1 MATLLLER
9 SDDPTKMLRPIRIEM
24 ILNNIKNQSHSDSN
38 DNKAIGKSSS
48 INLPNGGGAIRGI
61 SEKFSTNPVSGTASL
76 TVPLPISVA
85 RNFQPDLALS
95 YDSGS
100 GNSAFGLGWNIN
112 VSSIG
117 RKTDNGLPEYLDY
130 QDSDT
135 YTLGGAEDLVPYLE
149 ASNTDWLEKIYTR
162 VLVGKSWEVKL
173 YRPRIESI
181 YSKIERWRDEESNII
196 WWRTVSTSNV
206 TTVYGFHEDA
216 CIFEPDNR
224 AKTFRWMVD
233 FIYDDKGHLTQYQ
246 YKRENASGVDFSQAN
261 EQHRLHENFSQ
272 LYLKK
277 ILYGI
282 KQSRLKSNIYDEDL
296 LSHTFAVSD
305 FHFQTV
311 FDYGDHADLPNGSV
325 SNEPDIETWPSR
337 LDAFSNYRA
346 GFEIRTYR
354 RCQRIM
360 LFHDFPELGNQP
372 ALVKALVLQYDHS
385 TDGFSFLTSI
395 ESVGYKNNASGNV
408 ESARM
413 PKIEYAYQPHVWNE
427 QLSTVDAISLE
438 NIPAGVDG
446 QQYQWLDLYGEGLN
460 GILTE
465 QKEPCTINKI

>member
-1 MATLLLER
+1 
-9 SDDPTKMLRPIRIEM
+9 M

-173 YRPRIESI
+173 YRPRIESV

-261 EQHRLHENFSQ
+261 
-272 LYLKK
+272 
-277 ILYGI
+277 
-282 KQSRLKSNIYDEDL
+282 
-296 LSHTFAVSD
+296 
-305 FHFQTV
+305 
-311 FDYGDHADLPNGSV
+311 
-325 SNEPDIETWPSR
+325 
-337 LDAFSNYRA
+337 
-346 GFEIRTYR
+346 
-354 RCQRIM
+354 
-360 LFHDFPELGNQP
+360 
-372 ALVKALVLQYDHS
+372 
-385 TDGFSFLTSI
+385 
-395 ESVGYKNNASGNV
+395 
-408 ESARM
+408 
-413 PKIEYAYQPHVWNE
+413 
-427 QLSTVDAISLE
+427 
-438 NIPAGVDG
+438 
-446 QQYQWLDLYGEGLN
+446 
-460 GILTE
+460 
-465 QKEPCTINKI
+465 